1 MVKDRAVRGGGV
13 LLQVIGKER
22 RRWLRLKERADAQL
36 TALDH
41 AETAFTTSLGR
52 GAAPGHEGQ
61 QVPQQG

>member
-41 AETAFTTSLGR
+41 AETAFTSALGR
-52 GAAPGHEGQ
+52 EPVPERAMQ
-61 QVPQQG
+61 DTPQQG